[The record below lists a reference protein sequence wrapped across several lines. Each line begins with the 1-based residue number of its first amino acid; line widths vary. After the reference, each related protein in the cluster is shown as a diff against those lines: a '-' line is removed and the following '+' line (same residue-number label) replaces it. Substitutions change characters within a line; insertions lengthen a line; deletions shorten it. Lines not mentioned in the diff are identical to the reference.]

1 MTSFK
6 RICIVAPLAILMTS
20 CATTGDIER
29 LEGDIQ
35 RLESKID
42 LIVQA
47 TQRSSLEEIF
57 GDQSVSITTQLN
69 KLDSAQ
75 AKQFEALQQA
85 YTRGAKS
92 LEEVR
97 GEMLSVLGNNNR
109 IVATS
114 RGIYIRDSEGKKLK
128 AISNGTK
135 ITATKQLSD
144 SQTPSSISSN
154 SVLNKLTW
162 GTGILEGET
171 IVFPWE
177 LTMSTFTKEIVEN
190 TARRTAEEFIK
201 MGGEKA
207 WTRPVIIE
215 VAMQE
220 SDKLNI
226 TANEDD
232 SEVFVRNS
240 SDAMKEMPINTV
252 EGNNNEENRSEVK

>member
-1 MTSFK
+1 MVSFK
-6 RICIVAPLAILMTS
+6 RTFIVAPLAFLMAS
-20 CATTGDIER
+20 CATTGDVER

-35 RLESKID
+35 RLESKVD

-57 GDQSVSITTQLN
+57 GDQTVSITTELN

-75 AKQFEALQQA
+75 AKQFKELQQA
-85 YTRGAKS
+85 YTRGAVS

-128 AISNGTK
+128 AISNGAK
-135 ITATKQLSD
+135 ITATRLLSD
-144 SQTPSSISSN
+144 SQTPKSISTN
-154 SVLNKLTW
+154 TVLNKFTW

-201 MGGEKA
+201 MGGEKV

-215 VAMQE
+215 VAVLE

-226 TANEDD
+226 TTSEED
-232 SEVFVRNS
+232 SEVFVRDS
-240 SDAMKEMPINTV
+240 SDSMNKVPINTD
-252 EGNNNEENRSEVK
+252 EEKRSELN